1 MVKEDEC
8 LICLKMAT
16 ENVLECAWC
25 DGRVHSECAG
35 LSEDQ
40 CNILDG
46 VTSSIVFFCS
56 TCLQLLP
63 AALKCYDSLS
73 LVDSRVVAVENSV
86 S

>member
-1 MVKEDEC
+1 
-8 LICLKMAT
+8 MAT
-16 ENVLECAWC
+16 KNVLECAWC
-25 DGRVHSECAG
+25 DGKVHSECVG

-46 VTSSIVFFCS
+46 VTINIVFFCS

-86 S
+86 SEI